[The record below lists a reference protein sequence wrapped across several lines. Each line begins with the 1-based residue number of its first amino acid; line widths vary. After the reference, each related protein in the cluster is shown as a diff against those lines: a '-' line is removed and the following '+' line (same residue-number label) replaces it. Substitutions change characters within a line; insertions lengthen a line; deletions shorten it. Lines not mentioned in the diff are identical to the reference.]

1 MNKTYKLNDYVIM
14 KKPHACKTNEWKIT
28 RVGVDIKI
36 KCVNCGRE
44 IMMDRL
50 EFERKK
56 KKVLGDTNERK

>member
-14 KKPHACKTNEWKIT
+14 KKPNACKTNEWKIT

-50 EFERKK
+50 EFERKI